1 VDPATFDLG
10 SPRVANLRHTITRS
24 RKGGIR
30 TIWSP
35 TGVAGFTDPRL
46 AGAMGRLDAEWR
58 RTAGPQMG
66 FTVGRFDPQETGDTA
81 VAVALDPAGDP
92 VAFVVLRPTGSDGG
106 WMLDVMRRARGGVPG
121 AVEAC
126 FATAIEA
133 LGEMGVR
140 RLSLGLAPLS
150 GLDRSSALL
159 AERLLAR
166 GARLARPFYDHEGLA
181 FFKGKFAPTW
191 EPRYLAVP
199 GWVSLG
205 TAVVTLLRL
214 HLGGSWPNVVR
225 SVAAGL
231 VPAR

>member
-1 VDPATFDLG
+1 VAVDP
-10 SPRVANLRHTITRS
+10 
-24 RKGGIR
+24 
-30 TIWSP
+30 
-35 TGVAGFTDPRL
+35 TGA
-46 AGAMGRLDAEWR
+46 
-58 RTAGPQMG
+58 
-66 FTVGRFDPQETGDTA
+66 
-81 VAVALDPAGDP
+81 P
-92 VAFVVLRPTGSDGG
+92 VAFIVLRPTGSDGG

-126 FATAIEA
+126 LVTAIEA
-133 LGEMGVR
+133 LGEIGVQ

-150 GLDRSSALL
+150 GLDPSSGPL
-159 AERLLAR
+159 AERILAR
-166 GARLARPFYDHEGLA
+166 GARLVRPVYDHEGLA

-205 TAVVTLLRL
+205 TAVIALLRL
-214 HLGGSWPNVVR
+214 HLGGGWPNVVR